1 MSDNPG
7 GLPLTRSRIERIF
20 PKLTDEQ
27 ISRMQEHGHIRAVEL
42 GEVLVEQGYSNVPF
56 FIVISGEIEILRPSG
71 DIETLITVHGPG
83 QFTGEINMLSGRRAL
98 FRARATKPS
107 KVIELDR
114 QHMMALLQSDAEIG
128 DILMRAFI
136 LRRVELV
143 ATGIGDVVLI
153 GSMHSAETFRI
164 KEFLI
169 TAELK
174 LMMRPTRF
182 PLSFR

>member
-7 GLPLTRSRIERIF
+7 GLPLTRSHIERIF

-27 ISRMQEHGHIRAVEL
+27 ISRMQEHGHIRAVKL

-56 FIVISGEIEILRPSG
+56 FVVISGEIEILRPSG

-98 FRARATKPS
+98 FRARVTKS
-107 KVIELDR
+107 GNVIEMDR
-114 QHMMALLQSDAEIG
+114 QNMMALLQSDAEIS

-143 ATGIGDVVLI
+143 AAGVGDVVLI
-153 GSMHSAETFRI
+153 GSSNSARTFQI
-164 KEFLI
+164 KEFL
-169 TAELK
+169 
-174 LMMRPTRF
+174 MRNGHSIQLHRP
-182 PLSFR
+182 